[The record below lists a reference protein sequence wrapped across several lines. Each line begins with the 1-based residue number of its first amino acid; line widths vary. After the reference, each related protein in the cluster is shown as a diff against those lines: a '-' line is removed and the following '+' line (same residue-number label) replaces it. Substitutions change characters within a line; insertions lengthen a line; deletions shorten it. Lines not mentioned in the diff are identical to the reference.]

1 MKILCFGEI
10 MMRLTPPNQQ
20 RFLQTTQFDL
30 QFGGS
35 EANVAVSLAQFGENA
50 AYVTRVPNSDLGR
63 AALGELAKYGVDA
76 TPSVFGGARLGL
88 YFLEMGA
95 GLRGSKVIYDRANS
109 GVATLEKGMI
119 DWEKALNGV
128 TWLHWSGITP
138 AVSQSAADATLEA
151 LQMAQKMSI
160 TVSCDLN
167 YRANLWQYDKQPS
180 EIMPELL
187 RNSNVMLG
195 DGDTIA
201 LYFGIKGADYAEIFE
216 KTAAEFPNLDYLAMT
231 ARKAFHAS
239 HNTYKGFLYSTHFEN
254 DKMIESKEYDMP
266 EILDRIGGGDA
277 FMAGLIYGL
286 SKNTPPQYAVEF
298 ATAAATLKHYIR
310 GDFNVSTVTEVESL
324 MKGNTGGR
332 VSR

>member
-10 MMRLTPPNQQ
+10 MMRLTPPNHQKIAQ
-20 RFLQTTQFDL
+20 ATSLDIQY
-30 QFGGS
+30 GGS
-35 EANVAVSLAQFGENA
+35 EANVAVSLAQFGLKS
-50 AYVTRVPNSDLGR
+50 AYTTRVPNTDLGR
-63 AALGELAKYGVDA
+63 AALGELAKYGVDT

-95 GLRGSKVIYDRANS
+95 GLRGSKVVYDRAHS
-109 GVATLEKGMI
+109 GVASLEKGMI
-119 DWEKALNGV
+119 DWENALNGV

-138 AVSQSAADATLEA
+138 AVSQSAAEVTLEA
-151 LQMAQKMSI
+151 LKTAQKMGI

-167 YRANLWQYDKQPS
+167 YRANLWQYGKHPA

-187 RNSNVMLG
+187 QNSNVMLG
-195 DGDTIA
+195 DGDTID
-201 LYFGIKGADYAEIFE
+201 LYFGIKGANYAEVFE
-216 KTAAEFPNLDYLAMT
+216 KTAAAFPNLDYLAMT

-239 HNTYKGFLYSTHFEN
+239 HNTYKGFLYSKHFEN
-254 DKMIESKEYDMP
+254 DKMIASKEYDMP

-286 SKNTPPQYAVEF
+286 AKNTPPQYAIEF
-298 ATAAATLKHYIR
+298 ATAAAILKHYVN
-310 GDFNVSTVTEVESL
+310 GDFNLSSLSEVEAL
-324 MKGNTGGR
+324 VNGNTGGR